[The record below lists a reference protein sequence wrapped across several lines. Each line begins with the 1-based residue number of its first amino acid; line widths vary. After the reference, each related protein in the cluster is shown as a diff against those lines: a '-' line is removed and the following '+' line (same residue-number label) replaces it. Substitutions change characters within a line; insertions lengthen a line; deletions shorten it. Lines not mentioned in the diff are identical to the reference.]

1 MPSTPSTPHTPSP
14 RQAQL
19 DALAIGLL
27 VVCCLFWA
35 AQQIVVKATLP
46 YMPPVLQ
53 AALRFA
59 GACLLVLLW
68 CRWRSIPLFA
78 RDASFKA
85 GILAGGLFAL
95 EFVCLY
101 VGLAYSSASRLTI
114 FLYTSPFVVA
124 VVLPFFVKS
133 ERLRPV
139 QWVGLL
145 CAFAAVAFAFSD
157 KQSHQSVWWADLMAL
172 AAGLFW
178 GLTTVTIRAT
188 KLGSI
193 APEKL
198 LFYQLAVSA
207 LVLPPLSWALGEAW
221 AAPLLGIT
229 PFTAWSLLLQTV
241 VGAFASYLTWMWMLS
256 RYPATKLSSF
266 VFLTPVFTLFMGAWW
281 LNEPITVPLVAA
293 LALVGVGIVLVN
305 KR

>member
-1 MPSTPSTPHTPSP
+1 MTTPHQASP
-14 RQAQL
+14 RKTHL
-19 DALAIGLL
+19 DSLAIGLL

-46 YMPPVLQ
+46 HMPPVLQ

-59 GACLLVLLW
+59 GASLLVWGW
-68 CRWRSIPLFA
+68 CRWRGITLFA
-78 RDASFKA
+78 HDGSLKA
-85 GILAGGLFAL
+85 GLLAGSLFAL

-124 VVLPFFVKS
+124 LVLPFFVPS

-139 QWVGLL
+139 QWAGLL

-157 KQSHQSVWWADLMAL
+157 KQAGQTVWWADLMAL
-172 AAGLFW
+172 AAGVFW

-207 LVLPPLSWALGEAW
+207 LLLPPLSMMLGEAW
-221 AAPLLGIT
+221 AAPLRGIT
-229 PFTAWSLLLQTV
+229 PFVVLSLLLQTV

-281 LNEPITVPLVAA
+281 LNEAITLPLTAA

-305 KR
+305 RR

>member
-1 MPSTPSTPHTPSP
+1 MTSAHIPSP
-14 RQAQL
+14 RKTHL

-46 YMPPVLQ
+46 HMPPVLQ

-59 GACLLVLLW
+59 GASLLVWGW
-68 CRWRSIPLFA
+68 CRWRGITLFA
-78 RDASFKA
+78 NDGSLKA
-85 GILAGGLFAL
+85 GLLAGSLFAL

-101 VGLAYSSASRLTI
+101 VGLAHSSASRLTI

-124 VVLPFFVKS
+124 LVLPFFVPS

-139 QWVGLL
+139 QWAGLL

-157 KQSHQSVWWADLMAL
+157 KQAGQTVWWADLMAL
-172 AAGLFW
+172 AAGVFW

-207 LVLPPLSWALGEAW
+207 LLLPPLSVMLGEAW
-221 AAPLLGIT
+221 AAPLHGIT
-229 PFTAWSLLLQTV
+229 PFVVLSLLLQTV

-281 LNEPITVPLVAA
+281 LNEAITLPLIAA

-305 KR
+305 RR

>member
-1 MPSTPSTPHTPSP
+1 MTSAHVPSP
-14 RQAQL
+14 RKTHL
-19 DALAIGLL
+19 DAMAIGLL

-35 AQQIVVKATLP
+35 AQQIVVKATLQH
-46 YMPPVLQ
+46 MPPVLQ

-59 GACLLVLLW
+59 GAALLVWGW
-68 CRWRSIPLFA
+68 CRWRGITLFA
-78 RDASFKA
+78 NDGSLKA
-85 GILAGGLFAL
+85 GLLAGSLFAL

-101 VGLAYSSASRLTI
+101 VGLAHSSASRLTI

-124 VVLPFFVKS
+124 LVLPFFVTS

-157 KQSHQSVWWADLMAL
+157 KQAGQTVWWADLMAL
-172 AAGLFW
+172 AAGVFW

-188 KLGSI
+188 QLGSI

-198 LFYQLAVSA
+198 LFYQLAVST
-207 LVLPPLSWALGEAW
+207 LLLPPLSIMLGEAW
-221 AAPLLGIT
+221 VAPLRGIT
-229 PFTAWSLLLQTV
+229 PFVVLSLLLQTV

-281 LNEPITVPLVAA
+281 LNEAITLPLVAA

-305 KR
+305 RR